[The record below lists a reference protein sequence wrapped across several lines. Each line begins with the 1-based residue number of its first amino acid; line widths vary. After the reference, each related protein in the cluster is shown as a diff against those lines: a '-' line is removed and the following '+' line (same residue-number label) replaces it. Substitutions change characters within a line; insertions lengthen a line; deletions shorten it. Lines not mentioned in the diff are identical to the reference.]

1 MAVIPT
7 HKDWMSRTALGFS
20 KPRSSELKLVDDAL
34 LNFARE
40 RNGTALQALDETW
53 RGWKR
58 TKVPSWQASERNK
71 GGILV
76 QLDEGIRERLGPLA
90 GGVAMSPAEREALA
104 YMERERRK
112 AVHTLFVGRKV
123 KFKGRQAVREAKKEL
138 ESLDKAGRELL
149 SATGVTSSSTKSAA
163 SSASSAS
170 RGSSSA
176 SGASGIVKSMGGGP
190 LVDAKN
196 AVDKMLADF
205 FDVAAIDVIKPM
217 LMSMFGMDI
226 VATMIPIVGHLS
238 GAGSVLVSWG
248 KVGKAKYS
256 EVTNRNHRAFVG
268 GKDSD
273 AERAFAKLERL
284 MQGEVNT
291 AIMTAGIK
299 TTSFAAKSLL
309 VLADGGVISGPAVG
323 AAEALATV
331 TQKIYD
337 VATEYKETKRAN
349 LVLSDPRKLDWTL
362 FDEYPL
368 LAAYMLSC
376 STLSDVVNMSRVEF
390 GGHGWMDDIEWMKR
404 THIDPM
410 RESSRMLI
418 EKSLFEVDGLM
429 PLVARH
435 DTIVKKAKMTFSTLK
450 DPSGAVLKKF

>member
-1 MAVIPT
+1 
-7 HKDWMSRTALGFS
+7 
-20 KPRSSELKLVDDAL
+20 VDEAL
-34 LNFARE
+34 LKFERE
-40 RNGTALQALDETW
+40 RNGTALQALDKAW

-76 QLDEGIRERLGPLA
+76 QLDETIRERLGPLA
-90 GGVAMSPAEREALA
+90 GGAQMTPDEREAIA
-104 YMERERRK
+104 YMERERRR
-112 AVHTLFVGRKV
+112 AVHTMFVGRKV
-123 KFKGRQAVREAKKEL
+123 KFKLRQTVREAKKEL

-149 SATGVTSSSTKSAA
+149 SATGATGSGAKSAA
-163 SSASSAS
+163 SSASKT
-170 RGSSSA
+170 SSSS
-176 SGASGIVKSMGGGP
+176 SGAGGIVKSMGGGP

-205 FDVAAIDVIKPM
+205 FDVGAVEVIKPV

-238 GAGSVLVSWG
+238 GAGSVIVSWG

-256 EVTNRNHRAFVG
+256 EVTNRHHRAFVG

-273 AERAFAKLERL
+273 AERAFGKLERL

-291 AIMTAGIK
+291 AILTAGIK

-309 VLADGGVISGPAVG
+309 VLADGGTISGPAVG

-337 VATEYKETKRAN
+337 LASEYKETKRAN
-349 LVLSDPRKLDWTL
+349 LILSDPGKLDWTP
-362 FDEYPL
+362 FDAYPL
-368 LAAYMLSC
+368 LSSYMLSR

-390 GGHGWMDDIEWMKR
+390 DGHGWMDDIEWMKR

-410 RESSRMLI
+410 RESCRMLI
-418 EKSLFEVDGLM
+418 EKSLFEVEGLK

-435 DTIVKKAKMTFSTLK
+435 DMLVKKAKMTFSTLK
-450 DPSGAVLKKF
+450 DPSGALVKKF

>member
-1 MAVIPT
+1 MPVIPT
-7 HKDWMSRTALGFS
+7 HKDWISRTALGFN
-20 KPRSSELKLVDDAL
+20 KPRSSDLKLVDEAL
-34 LNFARE
+34 LKFERE
-40 RNGTALQALDETW
+40 RNGTALQALDKAW

-76 QLDEGIRERLGPLA
+76 QLDDAIRERLGPLFSGA
-90 GGVAMSPAEREALA
+90 QMTPAEREALD
-104 YMERERRK
+104 YMERERRRT
-112 AVHTLFVGRKV
+112 VYTMFVGRKV
-123 KFKGRQAVREAKKEL
+123 KFKFRQTVREAKKEL

-149 SATGVTSSSTKSAA
+149 SATGATGSSAKSAA
-163 SSASSAS
+163 SSASKA
-170 RGSSSA
+170 SSS
-176 SGASGIVKSMGGGP
+176 GGGGIVKSMGGGP

-205 FDVAAIDVIKPM
+205 FDVGAIDVIKPV
-217 LMSMFGMDI
+217 LMSMFGTDI
-226 VATMIPIVGHLS
+226 IATMIPIVGHLT

-256 EVTNRNHRAFVG
+256 EVTNRTHRAFVG

-309 VLADGGVISGPAVG
+309 VLADGGMISGPAVG

-349 LVLSDPRKLDWTL
+349 LILSDPGKLDWTL
-362 FDEYPL
+362 FDAYPL
-368 LAAYMLSC
+368 LGADMLWC
-376 STLSDVVNMSRVEF
+376 STLNDIVNMSRVSSLWVS
-390 GGHGWMDDIEWMKR
+390 GGTTQR
-404 THIDPM
+404 RSCP
-410 RESSRMLI
+410 
-418 EKSLFEVDGLM
+418 
-429 PLVARH
+429 RH
-435 DTIVKKAKMTFSTLK
+435 SWRLA
-450 DPSGAVLKKF
+450 